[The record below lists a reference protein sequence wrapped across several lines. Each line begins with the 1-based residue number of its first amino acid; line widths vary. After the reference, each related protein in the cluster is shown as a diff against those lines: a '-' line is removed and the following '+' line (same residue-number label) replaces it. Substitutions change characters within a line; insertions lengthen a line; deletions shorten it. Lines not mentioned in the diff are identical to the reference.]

1 MSPDG
6 GGPAGLLR
14 HSVLCSEKVSPG
26 SGLWPQPDLELLHLC
41 KSKFKHPDFASQT
54 TLLKPCTSAALLQL
68 ASASPHH
75 HLSAVSL
82 PTSPS
87 SPSLQLDPQ
96 GPPLP
101 PLSLISTFYSLLPLS
116 SCHIHL
122 AKPQPWINPPSL
134 FFFFHS
140 YSRAAEQYRRKSH
153 KQKAWLYFHGLQP
166 QFGKQKDHRLWT
178 QTDLVWN
185 PVSILAV

>member
-1 MSPDG
+1 MDPGRSQRLNSYFKCCPGEGTALPPWLLGSGPHGMSPDG

-14 HSVLCSEKVSPG
+14 HSVLCSAKVSPG

-41 KSKFKHPDFASQT
+41 KSKFKHPDFTSQT

-134 FFFFHS
+134 FFFFP
-140 YSRAAEQYRRKSH
+140 
-153 KQKAWLYFHGLQP
+153 LILQSCRTV
-166 QFGKQKDHRLWT
+166 QEKIT
-178 QTDLVWN
+178 
-185 PVSILAV
+185 